1 MKKFTFL
8 LSLLLAFV
16 GVTASAQGLKI
27 SDAPEGENWA
37 ANTQWYLIRVALTD
51 GYHPYAAYLNT
62 ESRNDKGLLLK
73 DVTVPTTDKGL

>member
-62 ESRNDKGLLLK
+62 ELGYHKSGSF
-73 DVTVPTTDKGL
+73 

>member
-16 GVTASAQGLKI
+16 GVTASAQGLKTLTHLKAKI
-27 SDAPEGENWA
+27 GQPTPNGII
-37 ANTQWYLIRVALTD
+37 IRVALTD

-73 DVTVPTTDKGL
+73 DVYCT